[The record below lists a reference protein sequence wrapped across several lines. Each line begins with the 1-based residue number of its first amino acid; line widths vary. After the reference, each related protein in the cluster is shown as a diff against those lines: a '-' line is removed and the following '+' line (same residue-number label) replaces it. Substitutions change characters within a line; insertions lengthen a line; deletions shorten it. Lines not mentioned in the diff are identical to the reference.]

1 MKKIIFYMLSAL
13 AAICFT
19 GGVTIL
25 TTGKGV

>member
-1 MKKIIFYMLSAL
+1 MKKFISYTLSAL

-25 TTGKGV
+25 ATAKGG